1 MRLSLLA
8 FFLTAC
14 TADDPVDTDLGT
26 DVGSDTEVDTDS
38 DTDNDS
44 DSEAD
49 TEAPGFRLWS
59 PDFVSSAGDPNA
71 AECDFILPPEFS
83 CRGSNP
89 ELAWEGAPDDTTHFI
104 LVFDDPST
112 GNFPHWAMYDI
123 PGDLT
128 GLGAAISGDGITNT
142 PPGDAVELING
153 FDWEGYLGSCP
164 GRPSQYRWRL
174 FAMDGPLDAAPTGT
188 VRQQFT
194 SLGDTGEGDALAVA
208 TLCHLFTPE

>member
-8 FFLTAC
+8 LLLTAC
-14 TADDPVDTDLGT
+14 TADAPADTDMGT
-26 DVGSDTEVDTDS
+26 DTSA
-38 DTDNDS
+38 

-49 TEAPGFRLWS
+49 TDSGTEADTEAIPFRLSS
-59 PDFVSSAGDPNA
+59 PDFISSAGDPNA

-123 PGDLT
+123 PGNVT
-128 GLGAAISGDGITNT
+128 GLDAGISGDGVTNT
-142 PPGDAVELING
+142 PPGDAVELVNG

-174 FAMDGPLDAAPTGT
+174 FAMDGPVGTAPTGS

-194 SLGDTGEGDALAVA
+194 SLGETGEYEALATA